1 MSVYHIAAI
10 ITVSVHAST
19 ALFQVLLLFL
29 LVCCFVMRSLSLS
42 LCLSPPLSLFVPS
55 DWLLLPTF
63 SSKCVRI
70 VILTVCVV

>member
-42 LCLSPPLSLFVPS
+42 LSVSLPLSLFSYHQTGCFYPLS
-55 DWLLLPTF
+55 
-63 SSKCVRI
+63 
-70 VILTVCVV
+70 VVNVSAS